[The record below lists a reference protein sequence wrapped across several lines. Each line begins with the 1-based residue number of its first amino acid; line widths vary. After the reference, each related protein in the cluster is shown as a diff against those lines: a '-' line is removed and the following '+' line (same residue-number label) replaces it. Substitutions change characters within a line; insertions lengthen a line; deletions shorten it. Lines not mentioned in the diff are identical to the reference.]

1 MLWGRRWKFN
11 YCSIKSEEMINNK
24 YMSYSLKKI
33 YTNQVLL
40 KENDVKPKELEVSDS
55 SKSLDV
61 LSTSMKKIIE
71 MIDSPTDKLEELLE
85 YIREEAMT
93 AMIDSGVEKD

>member
-1 MLWGRRWKFN
+1 MLWGRRWKFDN
-11 YCSIKSEEMINNK
+11 YSIKSSKKINNK
-24 YMSYSLKKI
+24 YMSHSLKNI
-33 YTNQVLL
+33 YTKQVLL
-40 KENDVKPKELEVSDS
+40 KENDVKPKDLEVSDS

-61 LSTSMKKIIE
+61 LSTSMKKIIG

-85 YIREEAMT
+85 CIREEAMT

>member
-1 MLWGRRWKFN
+1 MFWRRRWKFDN
-11 YCSIKSEEMINNK
+11 YSIKSTEMINNK
-24 YMSYSLKKI
+24 YMSHSLKNI
-33 YTNQVLL
+33 YTKQVLL
-40 KENDVKPKELEVSDS
+40 KENDVKPKDLEVSDS

-61 LSTSMKKIIE
+61 LSTSMKKIIG